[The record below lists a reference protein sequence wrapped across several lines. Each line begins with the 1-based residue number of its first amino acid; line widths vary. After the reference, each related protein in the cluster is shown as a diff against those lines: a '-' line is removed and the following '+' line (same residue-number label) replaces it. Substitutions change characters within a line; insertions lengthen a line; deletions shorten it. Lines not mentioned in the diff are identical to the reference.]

1 MARRTRTNT
10 RQTFVLIGLQV
21 IYRLTVCPL
30 AKSTWALKPRPRGWW
45 ASKLPH
51 RDIGH
56 HTERMNKN
64 EVVGGWRAL
73 L

>member
-21 IYRLTVCPL
+21 ICRLTVCPL
-30 AKSTWALKPRPRGWW
+30 AKSTWALKPRPVVGGPLNCRTVTSGITQ
-45 ASKLPH
+45 K
-51 RDIGH
+51 
-56 HTERMNKN
+56 RMNKN